1 MEYEFKIKTVEGLTD
16 ELFFDLC
23 QANSELRM
31 ERDQHGNI
39 IVISPTGANT
49 GNYNSELNYEI
60 THWNRQTRLGYV
72 FDSSAGF
79 TFPNGAVRSPD
90 SSWIYKDRWE
100 SLSQNEQEKFA
111 PICPD
116 FMVEVR
122 SKIDRLSDLQTKM
135 EEYRSNGCR
144 LGWLV
149 DRQGKAVYIYR
160 ADGSTKTIKGETVSL
175 DGEDVLPG
183 FVLELSF

>member
-1 MEYEFKIKTVEGLTD
+1 
-16 ELFFDLC
+16 
-23 QANSELRM
+23 
-31 ERDQHGNI
+31 
-39 IVISPTGANT
+39 
-49 GNYNSELNYEI
+49 
-60 THWNRQTRLGYV
+60 
-72 FDSSAGF
+72 
-79 TFPNGAVRSPD
+79 
-90 SSWIYKDRWE
+90 
-100 SLSQNEQEKFA
+100 
-111 PICPD
+111 
-116 FMVEVR
+116 MVEVR